1 MTEIEDVFNHL
12 DLTVSDMIEGEI
24 TFLRFKKKKC
34 QNILLMPKLI

>member
-24 TFLRFKKKKC
+24 TFLRFKKKNVKTFY
-34 QNILLMPKLI
+34 